1 MSSLLRSRAPRRS
14 PRLLALAVL
23 APLLALLAAC
33 GMSGTST
40 GGYLVGDGQVQ
51 AVAAADRGK
60 PVDLSGT
67 TLDGKQLSL
76 ASDRGKVVVVNT
88 WWSGCGPCNTEMP
101 MLQQASAALGDSA
114 TFVGINIRDTS
125 AANGLAFQRQHG
137 VTYPSLYSPDGK
149 AVLAFP
155 AKYSPRTIPATAVL
169 DTQGRVAAIIR
180 GSIPSKLTLTET
192 VQCVIDPSGQGCK
205 GFE

>member
-1 MSSLLRSRAPRRS
+1 MLRHLLRRSRPV
-14 PRLLALAVL
+14 LALAVL
-23 APLLALLAAC
+23 APLVAAC
-33 GMSGTST
+33 GMSGTNT

-51 AVAAADRGK
+51 AVPTAKRGAA
-60 PVDLSGT
+60 VDLSGT
-67 TLDGKQLSL
+67 TLDGQPLDLS
-76 ASDRGKVVVVNT
+76 SDRGKVVVVNT
-88 WWSGCGPCNTEMP
+88 WWSGCGPCSTEMP
-101 MLQQASAALGDSA
+101 MLQQAAQQLGDSA
-114 TFVGINIRDTS
+114 VFVGINIRDSS

-155 AKYSPRTIPATAVL
+155 AKYAPRTIPATAVL

-180 GSIPSKLTLTET
+180 GSVPSKLTLTET
-192 VQCVIDPSGQGCK
+192 VQCVADPSGEGCK